1 MTDNFAN
8 IYDGRMIAINFQM
21 KYFSLV
27 IILLSFYAEAQT
39 IKNPSTLVPRID
51 TMARTAALS
60 VIDFGAHTGNFDNS
74 EAFKLAS
81 DYLIKHPN
89 ITSSLYIPPGS
100 YFQSK
105 PWILQNVVDGKW
117 EFFHIHIFGNSSAKS
132 SPDPS
137 LTIINC
143 GFSDGFGIGV
153 QYGRDVEIQNIAI
166 VGKYKPPPVD
176 IYNIG
181 STLYSAWDNS
191 TGTDTRYAPNC
202 GIAIDPFCDSNH
214 IAASAC
220 YVGMRSQYLPN
231 TGRGGTSGM
240 KIVKCRINNFP
251 VGIVLTPNGYTQNDE
266 NIDIID
272 DNIYAC
278 KVSIAI
284 GQDQSKNI
292 NIDRLQSWG
301 PTYTVMDGL
310 RYGTGTGGG
319 SANCSKWNVAG
330 CVNQLFNITTS
341 RFSLSCRELYAES
354 LFRIGNVGMGT
365 VANFENCE
373 FDFLCGAGIP
383 AADYIIAG
391 RANFNGGT
399 LRYYDNSY
407 THRMNLNSTTTLFR
421 DMTLNNYPIVTG
433 LYGIGV
439 NHYPGPKFDN
449 VNYFY
454 NRSVE
459 DTITQIIPHPN
470 FIIDRTKWTAS
481 FAIANGYSSAYKV
494 GDYILGSPTSTTRT
508 FFDRDM
514 YNQSCNTIQI
524 GRVTSV
530 SNNIVFLD
538 DVAVNAYNGLGYDAV
553 YICRLR

>member
-1 MTDNFAN
+1 
-8 IYDGRMIAINFQM
+8 M

-27 IILLSFYAEAQT
+27 IILLSFYSEAQI

-60 VIDFGAHTGNFDNS
+60 VTDFGAHTGNFDNS
-74 EAFKLAS
+74 EAFKSAS
-81 DYLIKHPN
+81 DYLIQHPN

-105 PWILQNVVDGKW
+105 PWILQNVVEGKW
-117 EFFHIHIFGNSSAKS
+117 RFFHIHIFGNSSAKS

-143 GFSDGFGIGV
+143 GFADGFGIGV
-153 QYGRDVEIQNIAI
+153 QFGRDVEIQNIAI
-166 VGKYKPPPVD
+166 VGKYKPPPVN
-176 IYNIG
+176 IYNVG
-181 STLYSAWDNS
+181 STLYSAWDNN
-191 TGTDTRYAPNC
+191 TARDGRNAPNC

-220 YVGMRSQYLPN
+220 YGGMRSQYLPN

-240 KIVKCRINNFP
+240 KITKCRINNFP
-251 VGIVLTPNGYTQNDE
+251 VGIILTPNGFTQNDE
-266 NIDIID
+266 NIDIVD
-272 DNIYAC
+272 NNIYAC

-301 PTYTVMDGL
+301 PTYTVIDGL
-310 RYGTGTGGG
+310 RYGAGTGGG
-319 SANCSKWNVAG
+319 STNCSKWNVAG
-330 CVNQLFNITTS
+330 CINQLFNITTS

-354 LFRIGNVGMGT
+354 LFRIGNVGVGT
-365 VANFENCE
+365 VANFVNCE
-373 FDFLCGAGIP
+373 IDLLCGAGIP
-383 AADYIIAG
+383 AADYLIAG
-391 RANFNGGT
+391 RANFSGGT
-399 LRYYDNSY
+399 LRFYDDSY

-433 LYGIGV
+433 LYGLGT
-439 NHYPGPKFDN
+439 NHYPIPKFEN

-454 NRSVE
+454 SQSAH
-459 DTITQIIPHPN
+459 DTITQIKPYPN
-470 FIIDRTKWTAS
+470 FIIDKTKWTAS
-481 FAIANGYSSAYKV
+481 FTIPNGYAASYKV
-494 GDYILGSPTSTTRT
+494 GDYILASPESTMRT
-508 FFDRDM
+508 FFDKDM

-524 GRVTSV
+524 GRVTGV
-530 SNNIVFLD
+530 ANNTVFLD
-538 DVAVNAYNGLGYDAV
+538 DVAVNAYNGSGYDAV